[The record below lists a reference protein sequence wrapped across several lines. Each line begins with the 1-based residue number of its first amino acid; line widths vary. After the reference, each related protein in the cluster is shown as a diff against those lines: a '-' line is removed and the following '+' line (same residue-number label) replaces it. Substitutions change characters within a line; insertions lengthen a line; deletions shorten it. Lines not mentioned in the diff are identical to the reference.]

1 MMKES
6 IHQKDLI
13 ISNVYTP
20 EKKKNSKI
28 HKVKTEKKKRSIVG
42 DFNTSLSIINII
54 SRWKW
59 ARIDNRI
66 PL

>member
-20 EKKKNSKI
+20 KKK
-28 HKVKTEKKKRSIVG
+28 KKPQKY
-42 DFNTSLSIINII
+42 T
-54 SRWKW
+54 K
-59 ARIDNRI
+59 
-66 PL
+66 

>member
-20 EKKKNSKI
+20 EKKKKL
-28 HKVKTEKKKRSIVG
+28 K
-42 DFNTSLSIINII
+42 NTQSEN
-54 SRWKW
+54 
-59 ARIDNRI
+59 
-66 PL
+66 